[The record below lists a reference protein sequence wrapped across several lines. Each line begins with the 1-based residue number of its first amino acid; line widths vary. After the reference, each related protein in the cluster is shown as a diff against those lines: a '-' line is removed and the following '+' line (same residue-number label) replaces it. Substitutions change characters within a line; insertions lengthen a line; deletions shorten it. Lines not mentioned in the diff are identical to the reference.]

1 MNGVYRSSADP
12 YFWFIYGTA
21 SINFPWNEFFSGDGF
36 ASSQWLTIRHVNNV
50 KPGFLPLINLSS
62 QVADAGGDHRNEDRV
77 TFDLAGSY
85 QMILSDVEY
94 VDSTLTSDTHLR
106 HYGHFGFSTD
116 GSVRSIVADVGNH
129 HMDFTTA
136 IKDNSLNLGNGWDI
150 VTLGDHLDI
159 PGTQYWSLIR
169 RGNNELDAYSLLTG
183 HRIRMEGGAE
193 SLNGVLGNRNFG
205 EVEQLV
211 LADYRAGGTVTYRP
225 GVDLTTGRGTFA
237 NIDLRTVEM
246 VSSGSGYVATDQK
259 FSDSFN
265 LAYFNFIRY
274 TSDNVWVGE
283 ATIHNGTIYSTPSDR
298 TVDADKSIYLN
309 SGYIHDAP
317 VLSGQLSV
325 IGQSRNGTHDLIVA
339 EQATAIDGKLRVYT
353 FNVQSGLYNEFNR
366 VYLGDTVGRDV
377 NMSNMGSTF
386 ADRVALYGFGGNDTL
401 TAGSGRDYVFGGLS
415 SYNTVASNGQSIVAA
430 SGNIVTGGKNAD
442 YFGVGATDDRG
453 RLIDGTK
460 AVLGAAGLPT
470 GAPQGFF
477 TGSASTGGI
486 DGKGTGLFWA
496 SYATDVITD
505 WQAGVDTLVVL
516 ENGVAIIGGLR
527 ESSGDEDPVALTG
540 NNVIDLRATTA
551 IATSDQN
558 FSGAR
563 GGADRDLNPSNTA
576 LSTTQDWDATKS
588 LNYIFDNQAVRDS
601 KSITNEGDV
610 TVVNN
615 GLIVIRGLAG
625 EDTIYGSPGDDYIY
639 GNRANNVIN
648 VSNGGNDRI
657 YYDTFDGS
665 AAKHFVTGF
674 TNSSNTAEADKFFV
688 NKRVIDSFYT
698 DAILKQRDLNPD
710 DVNGVYTQA
719 QAYNSRINFLHD
731 AFYNP
736 GFVAPNET
744 HEDEDGQAPSVLEG
758 SDGTTF
764 GIGAGLVTTGF
775 AMLFI
780 PFVGP
785 GIAKALFATGVT
797 LGAGTMLGSAVSPTD
812 PHLNAT
818 YSGDVSSYLNVLTG
832 AGLNKPDTSGN
843 AGLNT
848 SVRFHDFFPGVNA
861 NDGYLPVVEFTG
873 TTSNGQLGGPIYGY
887 FAVHSSDHTF
897 VYLVASRDHLV
908 ENSEALLVAQ
918 INGNL
923 LASDFGIYDGTVDI
937 YNSDAPPEPPVV
949 LVDPDINAVR
959 DSNTNTTPDYG
970 FREPIASHP
979 SDNDSKIVA
988 SSTPALAKIVVTGTV
1003 AVPSG
1008 GTALSAAQLRV
1019 YDGTTKI
1026 FDGNPATA
1034 VAASFSITA
1043 PAGVITGI
1051 TLSNA
1056 GQGLADGSYKNVLVV
1071 AGSGSGGFVDFTIRG
1086 GGVVASSVQLVNGG
1100 TGYSTGAAA
1109 FVIGNS
1115 AGQVS
1120 SFANLGGLEVSG
1132 TAFTFIDNRALGTIA
1147 RQSDTEALSQDNNFT
1162 LTSSRAS
1169 YTVERVDPL
1178 TSLVT
1183 RDSVKVIEI
1192 SGGSATINGG
1202 GGNDTLTI
1210 TSQADA
1216 NFLNGATND
1225 QVLSMESL
1233 VLTATPGMTL
1243 NLSQQQEGFTVTL
1256 SQNGDTVTG
1265 GQGANIFIGGAGN
1278 DSITGGGANDV
1289 FNGFTSGDTFV
1300 GGLGLDKL
1308 QLFGTNTA
1316 LNSLTIDS
1324 SSDNKIR
1331 EIEIVELIISERQP
1345 IFSVTTGT
1353 NGTITEL
1360 RLTDPGAGLA
1370 DGVYTRNIVGSGGS
1384 AGSEASVEFEV
1395 VSGSVKTVFG
1405 SINSTVSAPL
1415 PITTS
1420 STLTSAGGTILNGG
1434 TGYSGT
1440 GTYTVNTDVALAGL
1454 GGNVNLS
1461 SQTDGFTILG
1471 SQYNDTLTG
1480 SSGNDTITGGAG
1492 ADTLTGGAGN
1502 DVYVYTGTA
1511 DVAAA
1516 ETITEGVGGGTDRL
1530 RVDGTTDFSVMAAAN
1545 FDEIEELAITGAFTA
1560 TFLGAQLT
1568 GETMSLIGDT
1578 GSTQALVVTA
1588 TAGATTDLSNIS
1600 AGANWT
1606 AGTDTVTING
1616 ADGSNEVIVGTQ
1628 TADVINGGSGDDNIF
1643 GGSGDDSLVGGAGN
1657 DTIFGGVGADIVE
1670 GGDGDDVFG
1679 VSGTSEQ
1686 TAGDVIIGGGG
1697 TNEIHL
1703 FVAPAAPAPIS
1714 AEFDFDNISDVLVIR
1729 PTGDVTQN
1737 RSVTFSAI
1745 SEDTNQTVVVN
1756 GSNLTTGALLITNN
1770 AGSATTTFNITGGG
1784 GNDLI
1789 AGSSGNDTITGG
1801 AGVDTLSGGE
1811 GNDVFKATVSDVSGL
1826 SESINGGNGIDT
1838 LEFTNAGS
1846 IDLTTVTLSSVEIVQ
1861 LIGTSSVTLDAD
1873 SRPTTELRTG
1883 SGNTSVGAEDNIALT
1898 INALDLVDGRL
1909 GQPSSDLTLSGSFG
1923 AVIINNFKSDLFLS
1937 SSVDITSLSI
1947 NMADQDTVTSVVD
1960 LRTSDASAVVGN
1972 VSINISEMSS
1982 ADTVVIY
1989 TDPASIGGYVST
2001 TYNGADGSNAKINLV
2016 LDSSLVSG
2024 KTSEYTPPSGQFFG
2038 GTSLSGTGDKE
2049 YDIHSTETVSIKDFG
2064 VVFLLAETLDPSS
2077 STESFLD
2084 WFSSDGAAQ
2093 SVKFTDDRT
2102 GPMNMYFVISGGSA
2116 SNVQN
2121 GPAGAVY
2128 LVNSADDIITEN
2140 EVRLVASIQG
2150 DILTQDN
2157 VSFW

>member
-1 MNGVYRSSADP
+1 MCQLSWLAHFFTNIRLIMNIVTRAIPNDNYL
-12 YFWFIYGTA
+12 WWVYGTA
-21 SINFPWNEFFSGDGF
+21 PTQWFWNRFQSAGGGSDVE
-36 ASSQWLTIRHVNNV
+36 WLTIRHRPLLTVNDV
-50 KPGFLPLINLSS
+50 GMINLSGNTPYS
-62 QVADAGGDHRNEDRV
+62 DPRDADRV
-77 TFDLAGSY
+77 TFDLDGYHVVAVR
-85 QMILSDVEY
+85 DVEY
-94 VDSTLTSDTHLR
+94 VDSSLSTETKIR
-106 HYGHFGFSTD
+106 WIEHFGTTTD
-116 GSVRSIVADVGNH
+116 GSLDVIDADIGDH
-129 HMDFTTA
+129 HFHFTTA
-136 IKDNSLNLGNGWDI
+136 IKDSSLHLGGGWDE
-150 VTLGDHLDI
+150 VTLGDQLDI
-159 PGTQYWSLIR
+159 PGNQYWSIIR
-169 RGNNELDAYSLLTG
+169 RPDNSLDAYSLLTG
-183 HRIRMEGGAE
+183 RRISMEAGQE
-193 SLNGVLGNRNFG
+193 SRNGVEGYHNFG
-205 EVEQLV
+205 EIELIH
-211 LADYRAGGTVTYRP
+211 LRDAENDSPEDPDVTYRP
-225 GVDLTTGRGTFA
+225 GGYDLVPGSEIGLQT

-246 VSSGSGYVATDQK
+246 EWNGTNYVATAK
-259 FSDSFN
+259 PFSDSFN

-274 TSDNVWVGE
+274 TSDNVWVGQ
-283 ATIHNGTIYSTPSDR
+283 ATVHNGLTGEDEDYSTPSDR

-309 SGYIHDAP
+309 SGYNDDAP

-339 EQATAIDGKLRVYT
+339 ERAEGQFIDGWFHLYT
-353 FNVQSGLYNEFNR
+353 SEVGSGLYNQFNR
-366 VYLGDTVGRDV
+366 VFLGDNLGRES
-377 NMSNMGSTF
+377 NMSNMGSEF
-386 ADRVALYGFGGNDTL
+386 SDRVALYGFGGNDIL
-401 TAGSGRDYVFGGLS
+401 IGGGGRDYLFGGLS
-415 SYNTVASNGQSIVAA
+415 SYNLVHDDGTNIVSGDRDVLRTTGEVITVLTA
-430 SGNIVTGGKNAD
+430 SGNIVTGGKGAD

-453 RLIDGTK
+453 RLIDGAK
-460 AVLGAAGLPT
+460 VVLGAAGLPT
-470 GAPQGFF
+470 AAPQGFF

-527 ESSGDEDPVALTG
+527 QSSGTEDIVSLTG
-540 NNVIDLRATTA
+540 NNVIDLRATA
-551 IATSDQN
+551 AVATSDQN
-558 FSGAR
+558 FTGAR
-563 GGADRDLNPSNTA
+563 GGDG
-576 LSTTQDWDATKS
+576 WDAATDGS
-588 LNYIFDNQAVRDS
+588 LQSGKTTLQYIFDKQHIRDS

-625 EDTIYGSPGDDYIY
+625 NDTIYGSPGNDYIY
-639 GNRANNVIN
+639 GNRANNVIELGP
-648 VSNGGNDRI
+648 VGGGGSDRV

-665 AAKHFVTGF
+665 AAKHFVQGF
-674 TNSSNTAEADKFFV
+674 TIYNSATPNTAVADKFFV

-698 DAILKQRDLNPD
+698 DSILKQRDLNPD

-744 HEDEDGQAPSVLEG
+744 HEDADGQAPSVLEG

-764 GIGAGLVTTGF
+764 GIGAGLVATGF

-832 AGLNKPDTSGN
+832 AGLNKPNTSGN

-949 LVDPDINAVR
+949 LVAPDINAVR
-959 DSNTNTTPDYG
+959 DSNNTPDYG

-1026 FDGNPATA
+1026 FDGNPAAA
-1034 VAASFSITA
+1034 VAASFSINQTG
-1043 PAGVITGI
+1043 GVITGI
-1051 TLSNA
+1051 TVTNS
-1056 GQGLADGSYKNVLVV
+1056 GEGLADGSYKNVAVI
-1071 AGSGSGGFVDFTIRG
+1071 AGSGSGGLIDLTIRG
-1086 GGVVASSVQLVNGG
+1086 GGVVASSVQIVHGG
-1100 TGYSTGAAA
+1100 TGYSTGAAGFA
-1109 FVIGNS
+1109 IGTS

-1120 SFANLGGLEVSG
+1120 AFVDLGGLEVSG
-1132 TAFTFIDNRALGTIA
+1132 TAFTFTDNRALGTIA
-1147 RQSDTEALSQDNNFT
+1147 RQSDTEDLSQDNNFT
-1162 LTSSRAS
+1162 LTSSRSS

-1183 RDSVKVIEI
+1183 RDSINVIEI

-1202 GGNDTLTI
+1202 DGNDTLTI

-1216 NFLNGATND
+1216 NFLNGAIDDEDGD
-1225 QVLSMESL
+1225 QIVSMESL
-1233 VLTATPGMTL
+1233 VLTAPTAVTL

-1265 GQGANIFIGGAGN
+1265 GKGGNSFIGGSGDDLITGLQGN
-1278 DSITGGGANDV
+1278 DT
-1289 FNGFTSGDTFV
+1289 FNGFAGADTLIGGSGTDRLLV
-1300 GGLGLDKL
+1300 
-1308 QLFGTNTA
+1308 FGTNTV
-1316 LNSLTIDS
+1316 LNGAD
-1324 SSDNKIR
+1324 DDQIR
-1331 EIEIVELIISERQP
+1331 EIEIVEVSIQERQP
-1345 IFSVTTGT
+1345 QFEVSVDAGGVVTAVRV
-1353 NGTITEL
+1353 L
-1360 RLTDPGAGLA
+1360 DPGANLA
-1370 DGVYTRNIVGSGGS
+1370 NGTHTDVSIQSAPMVVAATVTFTVSGGS
-1384 AGSEASVEFEV
+1384 VVIPTTTVTPTGGTPYQTVQSLAFSAVGSNHSP
-1395 VSGSVKTVFG
+1395 T
-1405 SINSTVSAPL
+1405 SIYTLTTPL
-1415 PITTS
+1415 PV
-1420 STLTSAGGTILNGG
+1420 AGVGA
-1434 TGYSGT
+1434 
-1440 GTYTVNTDVALAGL
+1440 D
-1454 GGNVNLS
+1454 VNLAD
-1461 SQTDGFTILG
+1461 QTDGFTILG

-1480 SSGNDTITGGAG
+1480 SSVNDIIVGGAGSDRLVGGTGSDTFVYADGAHVSGDTVDGGAGDTDVIRLDAAGTYNFTTATVSNIEQVAVHANAVMTITLSDNFNGNDANVEIINTTGAEITEDLTISAAAFSGGTGAINVSATNFNGNDSIVGGAGNDTINGGAGNDTITGGAG
-1492 ADTLTGGAGN
+1492 A
-1502 DVYVYTGTA
+1502 
-1511 DVAAA
+1511 
-1516 ETITEGVGGGTDRL
+1516 
-1530 RVDGTTDFSVMAAAN
+1530 
-1545 FDEIEELAITGAFTA
+1545 
-1560 TFLGAQLT
+1560 
-1568 GETMSLIGDT
+1568 
-1578 GSTQALVVTA
+1578 
-1588 TAGATTDLSNIS
+1588 
-1600 AGANWT
+1600 
-1606 AGTDTVTING
+1606 
-1616 ADGSNEVIVGTQ
+1616 
-1628 TADVINGGSGDDNIF
+1628 
-1643 GGSGDDSLVGGAGN
+1643 
-1657 DTIFGGVGADIVE
+1657 
-1670 GGDGDDVFG
+1670 
-1679 VSGTSEQ
+1679 
-1686 TAGDVIIGGGG
+1686 
-1697 TNEIHL
+1697 
-1703 FVAPAAPAPIS
+1703 
-1714 AEFDFDNISDVLVIR
+1714 
-1729 PTGDVTQN
+1729 
-1737 RSVTFSAI
+1737 
-1745 SEDTNQTVVVN
+1745 
-1756 GSNLTTGALLITNN
+1756 
-1770 AGSATTTFNITGGG
+1770 
-1784 GNDLI
+1784 
-1789 AGSSGNDTITGG
+1789 
-1801 AGVDTLSGGE
+1801 DTLSGGE
-1811 GNDVFKATVSDVSGL
+1811 GNDVFKATVSDISGL
-1826 SESINGGNGIDT
+1826 SESIDGGDGIDT
-1838 LEFTNAGS
+1838 LDFTNAGI

-1861 LIGTSSVTLDAD
+1861 LIGTSSVTLDAG

-1898 INALDLVDGRL
+1898 INALDLVDGSL

-1937 SSVDITSLSI
+1937 SSVEITSLSI
-1947 NMADQDTVTSVVD
+1947 NMADQNTVTSVVD

-1972 VSINISEMSS
+1972 VSINVSEMSS

-2001 TYNGADGSNAKINLV
+2001 TDNGADGSNAKINLV
-2016 LDSSLVSG
+2016 LDSSLVSE

-2102 GPMNMYFVISGGSA
+2102 GPMNMYFVISGGSG